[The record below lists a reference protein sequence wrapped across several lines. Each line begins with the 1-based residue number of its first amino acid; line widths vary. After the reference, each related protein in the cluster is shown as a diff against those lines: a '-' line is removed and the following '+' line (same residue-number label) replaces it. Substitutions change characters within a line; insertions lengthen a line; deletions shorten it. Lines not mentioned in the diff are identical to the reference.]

1 MTWNT
6 FLMIKFCLAVVGSSR
21 PFRSRYNVRN
31 WREAINIHFGPLKA
45 VLGKLSCPYQLC
57 LRACVIIIPRVV
69 HCDSIRPFGGA
80 VVLSSCP
87 CCPAVHAV
95 PLHETAVSK
104 LFSCISATILC
115 HVEVCFFFCLEIQKA
130 AWHLKGAFSWF
141 SWFPRFLRRGNP
153 LLYITWK

>member
-21 PFRSRYNVRN
+21 PFRSQYNVRN
-31 WREAINIHFGPLKA
+31 WWEAINIHFGPLKA
-45 VLGKLSCPYQLC
+45 ALGKLSCPYQLC
-57 LRACVIIIPRVV
+57 LRARVIIIPRVV
-69 HCDSIRPFGGA
+69 HSDSIRPFGGA

-115 HVEVCFFFCLEIQKA
+115 HVEGFFLPWNSEGCLT
-130 AWHLKGAFSWF
+130 LKGASSWF
-141 SWFPRFLRRGNP
+141 SWFPLFLRCGNQ